1 MLTYFKMIFQ
11 NFIKLFKETTTKI
24 VDYETEKF
32 IK

>member
-11 NFIKLFKETTTKI
+11 NFIKLFKETTKI